1 MKTRNLLI
9 ACLMG
14 IAVLGAAGVARAGD
28 VRMFV
33 RHEVVDYSAWRKSY
47 NEFVSIQKKNGVFY
61 QAVYQSA
68 DDPNDVTVALPVRT
82 LSVGGDLPSSGT
94 FTGYSSSASFL
105 PLTVVA
111 VGCLAQPRRTRS
123 ASGSAA

>member
-33 RHEVVDYSAWRKSY
+33 RHEVVDYSAWRKAY
-47 NEFVSIQKKNGVFY
+47 NEFSSTQKKSGVFY

-68 DDPNDVTVALPVRT
+68 DDPNDVTVIHDFHSLEKAKAFAALPELKAAMEKSGVKGAPQIWYT
-82 LSVGGDLPSSGT
+82 MKSVN
-94 FTGYSSSASFL
+94 
-105 PLTVVA
+105 
-111 VGCLAQPRRTRS
+111 
-123 ASGSAA
+123 